1 MPFCIWYKT
10 LNFKK
15 KKDSSFLYIQ
25 FFQHYLVKSLSL
37 LNGNGLVSN
46 YWIIYMR
53 VDIYNLKSP
62 FYFTGVDICFYAIN
76 MLF

>member
-10 LNFKK
+10 LNFI
-15 KKDSSFLYIQ
+15 LVHVAIQ

-37 LNGNGLVSN
+37 LNGNGLTVSN

-62 FYFTGVDICFYAIN
+62 FYFTGVDICLYAIS